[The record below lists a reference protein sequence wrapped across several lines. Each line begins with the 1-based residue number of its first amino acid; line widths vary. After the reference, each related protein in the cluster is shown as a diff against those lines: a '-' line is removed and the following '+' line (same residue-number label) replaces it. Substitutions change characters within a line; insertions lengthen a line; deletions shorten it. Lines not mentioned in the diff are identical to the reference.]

1 MFPVLNQMKRLAD
14 QVCERFGLEVGAIT
28 DQTEGLVPRKI
39 YPDGSVE
46 YFHNPYY
53 KVLLKVPN
61 AQKWRS
67 LICIP
72 HRGAYME
79 FSASQNNVTV
89 IVRDYDGVPHV
100 IPSWRGKLV
109 PLNELSKEP
118 YLYYIKKGYMLI
130 EPPPE
135 YLIKQAMRV
144 SVI

>member
-1 MFPVLNQMKRLAD
+1 MQVLPQMKRLAK
-14 QVCERFGLEVGAIT
+14 QVCDRYDLEIETVVEE
-28 DQTEGLVPRKI
+28 TEGLIPRKVF
-39 YPDGSVE
+39 PDGSAE
-46 YFHNPYY
+46 YFHDPYY

-72 HRGAYME
+72 HRGAYMD

-89 IVRDYDGVPHV
+89 IVRDYEGGPHV

-109 PLNELSKEP
+109 PLNELNKEP
-118 YLYYIKKGYMLI
+118 YSYYIKKGYMLI

-144 SVI
+144 SEI

>member
-1 MFPVLNQMKRLAD
+1 MQVLPQMKRLVI
-14 QVCERFGLEVGAIT
+14 QVCERYGLEIDTVIKE
-28 DQTEGLVPRKI
+28 TEGLVPRRV
-39 YPDGSVE
+39 YPDGSADF
-46 YFHNPYY
+46 FHNPYY
-53 KVLLKVPN
+53 KALLKTPN

-109 PLNELSKEP
+109 PVSELCKDP
-118 YLYYIKKGYMLI
+118 YPYYIKKGYMLI
-130 EPPPE
+130 EPPTE
-135 YLIKQAMRV
+135 YLIEPAMRV
-144 SVI
+144 SEI